1 MENDSISSSSESKLP
16 LYVGLAGFALGAAG
30 LVLAIKA
37 KGEAKAAS
45 EGVAGLNAT
54 VAEVSGQL
62 SSKANAVDLATI
74 SKDFGDYRASVD
86 QSIKAIEDKVNASIS
101 AKGKG
106 SANVA
111 AGPGEYVVQKGD
123 TLGGIA
129 KKVVS
134 INTVKF
140 ISCYTKI
147 GCVVAC
153 DSWSIRT
160 AET

>member
-1 MENDSISSSSESKLP
+1 MENDSISSSSSESKLP

-62 SSKANAVDLATI
+62 SSKANATDLATL

-86 QSIKAIEDKVNASIS
+86 QSIKAIEDKVNASVS

-123 TLGGIA
+123 TLGAIA
-129 KKVVS
+129 KKNGLS
-134 INTVKF
+134 LKALQDLNPNVKAT
-140 ISCYTKI
+140 SLRPGQKLKTK
-147 GCVVAC
+147 
-153 DSWSIRT
+153 
-160 AET
+160 

>member
-1 MENDSISSSSESKLP
+1 
-16 LYVGLAGFALGAAG
+16 
-30 LVLAIKA
+30 
-37 KGEAKAAS
+37 
-45 EGVAGLNAT
+45 
-54 VAEVSGQL
+54 
-62 SSKANAVDLATI
+62 LATI

-129 KKVVS
+129 KKVG
-134 INTVKF
+134 
-140 ISCYTKI
+140 ISLKALQDLNPNAKATSLRPGQKLKTK
-147 GCVVAC
+147 
-153 DSWSIRT
+153 
-160 AET
+160 